1 MVRCQIQAF
10 FRGLRI
16 LTVKQQWGAVI
27 YPIVSARLAPLGAGS
42 GGVYFSPVEFLVMW
56 RAPLP
61 LRQLPR
67 RPELNWIRFLF
78 DEALQAPLPLP
89 AGDLCVLTE
98 PIICALISVNWCDLA
113 NVYGPLLW
121 HRTHGIWTARYSL
134 SQISFWKVVNIA
146 SKCFSYIITVLL
158 SRSLYS

>member
-1 MVRCQIQAF
+1 MVRCQIRAF
-10 FRGLRI
+10 FRGLSI

-56 RAPLP
+56 ELP
-61 LRQLPR
+61 SHWGSSPGGQSSTGYDFYLMRLCKLHCP
-67 RPELNWIRFLF
+67 FL
-78 DEALQAPLPLP
+78 Q
-89 AGDLCVLTE
+89 GDLCVLTE

-158 SRSLYS
+158 SQSLYS